1 MRWPWQRSASTDRMV
16 VSWSGQ
22 SLAYVR
28 ARGVSAAGADIL
40 QIGVERQGTDSLD
53 VFAARL
59 AALGLQGSEAI
70 VMLRPEQY
78 QVLQIAAPAVPPEEV
93 KSAARYLIREMVDM
107 HIDDLTLDVLKVGDG
122 QDRASGQLFVVVAP
136 NVAINDCMALAG
148 QMLWPVSTI
157 DVQEMAQRNLQHA
170 FAKRD
175 GLQDRAT
182 AALMIVSERQALLTV
197 VAKGELYYSRRLD
210 LPEGFLSME
219 WGTSVEF
226 FDDQPDDF
234 APVAEYKPVAAY
246 TPVPDYAPV
255 EEYVPGM
262 ASSGLDMTTGA
273 DQAAS
278 TPGQRVVVEV
288 QRSLD
293 LWDRTW
299 TGLPMAGV
307 SVYAGDRSLDLAA
320 WLSQELGLVVQPMDL
335 DGMFPALAPLAPLE
349 KLTCVPLM
357 GVLLRQEGN

>member
-1 MRWPWQRSASTDRMV
+1 MV

-22 SLAYVR
+22 SLTYVR
-28 ARGVSAAGADIL
+28 ARAVTSTGADIL
-40 QIGVERQGTDSLD
+40 QLGVEHQGADSLD
-53 VFAARL
+53 IFAARL
-59 AALGLQGSEAI
+59 AALGLQGAQAT
-70 VMLRPEQY
+70 VMLRSEQY
-78 QVLQIAAPAVPPEEV
+78 QVLQIAAPSVPPEEV

-122 QDRASGQLFVVVAP
+122 QDRANGQLFVVVAP
-136 NVAINDCMALAG
+136 NLAINDCMALAG
-148 QMLWPVSTI
+148 QMLWPVSVI

-170 FAKRD
+170 FAQRD

-182 AALMIVSERQALLTV
+182 AALMVVSERQALLTV

-226 FDDQPDDF
+226 FDDQPEGF
-234 APVAEYKPVAAY
+234 TPVAEY
-246 TPVPDYAPV
+246 TPVPEYAPV

-262 ASSGLDMTTGA
+262 ASSGLDVTTTGA
-273 DQAAS
+273 DYAAAA
-278 TPGQRVVVEV
+278 PGQRVVVEV

-299 TGLPMAGV
+299 TGLPMASV

-320 WLSQELGLVVQPMDL
+320 WLSQELGLVVQTMDL
-335 DGMFPALAPLAPLE
+335 DGMFPALVPLAPLD
-349 KLTCVPLM
+349 KLKCVPLI
-357 GVLLRQEGN
+357 GALLRQTGT